1 MTPASEIAWSHLAAA
16 LVLVAIAAAIS
27 RWRRAELEQDIGIAV
42 LRSFLQLTA
51 VGFVIEAIFESDSIA
66 FVVLLLSVMVVL
78 GAFTARGRAKGVPKA
93 LPSLLIALGI
103 AVSATLGLV
112 VALGIFEADA
122 RSLVPVGGMVIG
134 NSMAAAGTAL
144 NRLGDEMRSS
154 AGAIEAA
161 LALGST
167 STEAGAPVARRSLR
181 SGLIALIDQTKTTG
195 VIAFPGIFVGM
206 LLAGADPLDAVRL
219 QLVLLYVL
227 LGAVAISALLAV
239 TLAQR
244 ACFTADHQLRE
255 LP

>member
-1 MTPASEIAWSHLAAA
+1 MSPASGIEWSHLAAA
-16 LVLVAIAAAIS
+16 LALVAVAAAIS

-78 GAFTARGRAKGVPKA
+78 GAFTARGRARGVPHA
-93 LPSLLIALGI
+93 LGPLLIALGV
-103 AVSATLGLV
+103 AVGATLGLV

-134 NSMAAAGTAL
+134 NAMAAAGVAL
-144 NRLGDEMRSS
+144 NRLGDEMRS
-154 AGAIEAA
+154 AANAVEAA
-161 LALGST
+161 LALGAT
-167 STEAGAPVARRSLR
+167 STAAGAQMARRSLR
-181 SGLIALIDQTKTTG
+181 SGLITLIDQTKTTG

-227 LGAVAISALLAV
+227 LGATAISALLAV

-244 ACFTADHQLRE
+244 AFFTADHQLRE